1 MLPRRAQEEE
11 ALQKI
16 NLLHQ
21 DETSASSTTS
31 EGDGDMPLKRAADI
45 LFTERMKNNFKE
57 WRDVIV
63 SKPDSHLSKNIKCTA
78 GQFQTVFFKM
88 RPAIMLNGF
97 SSHQLQLI
105 QQVLRKNFRDLVYVC
120 TYGEDETSEKRVVY
134 SDTDDDKILLM
145 KDVQEDLLKNRE
157 ARVKSAIGIR
167 HVIDLLSSERKLIVG
182 HSCFLDI
189 AQVYS
194 KFVGPLPSSI
204 KEFALSIHTIFPHI
218 ADTRHLMTV
227 NQAVQKLMKQ
237 KSKSLSSAF
246 SLLCPSSHSYA
257 EKSSSLSPVRI
268 EVGGDKTMSSCF
280 ISGAKHEAGYD
291 AYMTGCV
298 FAQLCTYLDIK
309 FEQLSPQDN
318 LATNNKLQKH
328 INLLSPSWNSGTV
341 LDLSSGMERPEPGY
355 MRRYPAAVYDNIV
368 LIWGFMSKVRPKEIK
383 DCIRK
388 VFGTGS
394 VTSVFSIDSTAAL
407 VQFKKSESVNDFLD
421 LKAVLERTDS
431 AISILHPLSTILE
444 GGQTRA
450 AKYDTYRDIC
460 SSSESKY
467 LFADQAE
474 AVCATSKN
482 QVPENVD
489 DNLISDVQQSIL
501 DGTLLTSVNKGDGT
515 KSGSKN
521 EDADDITCQHI
532 LDALHN
538 NRALFGNRM
547 RSQ

>member
-1 MLPRRAQEEE
+1 MVNQVG
-11 ALQKI
+11 
-16 NLLHQ
+16 
-21 DETSASSTTS
+21 TSASSTTS
-31 EGDGDMPLKRAADI
+31 EGDGDMILKRAADI
-45 LFTERMKNNFKE
+45 LFTERMKINFKE

-63 SKPDSHLSKNIKCTA
+63 SKPDNHLSGNIKCTA

-97 SSHQLQLI
+97 SSRQLQLI

-120 TYGEDETSEKRVVY
+120 TFGEDETSEKRVVY
-134 SDTDDDKILLM
+134 SDTDEDKLLLM

-182 HSCFLDI
+182 YSCFLDI

-204 KEFALSIHTIFPHI
+204 KEFASSIHKIFPHI
-218 ADTRHLMTV
+218 ADTRHLMSV

-257 EKSSSLSPVRI
+257 EKPSSLSPVRI
-268 EVGGDKTMSSCF
+268 EVGGDKTTSSCF

-328 INLLSPSWNSGTV
+328 INLLPPTWNSGTV
-341 LDLSSGMERPEPGY
+341 LDLSSGMERPELGY

-368 LIWGFMSKVRPKEIK
+368 LIWGFMSKVRPKDIK
-383 DCIRK
+383 HCIHK
-388 VFGTGS
+388 VFGTES
-394 VTSVFSIDSTAAL
+394 VTSVFSIDSTAVL
-407 VQFKKSESVNDFLD
+407 VQFKKSEFVNDFLD

-450 AKYDTYRDIC
+450 AKYDTYREIC

-474 AVCATSKN
+474 AVRATSKN
-482 QVPENVD
+482 QLQENVD
-489 DNLISDVQQSIL
+489 DNLISGVHQSIL

-515 KSGSKN
+515 KSSSKD
-521 EDADDITCQHI
+521 EDDADINCQHV
-532 LDALHN
+532 LDALHD
-538 NRALFGNRM
+538 NRALFGSRM